1 MDSYETA
8 IYTFSDLSDSQK
20 FTYLR
25 SYLKDA
31 VLKSIGGSTLTNENY
46 WKFLTI
52 LNERHGNKQ
61 AIVSTYMEKLANLQ
75 FLNITG
81 LEKLFDEIESN
92 VRSLESLEVEEKA
105 NNCGSLLVSVIMN
118 RLPH

>member
-1 MDSYETA
+1 MGSYETA
-8 IYTFSDLSDSQK
+8 ICTSSDLSDFQK

-25 SYLKDA
+25 TYLTDV
-31 VLKSIGGSTLTNENY
+31 VLKSTGGSTLTNENY
-46 WKFLTI
+46 GKVLTI

-61 AIVSTYMEKLANLQ
+61 AVVSTYMENLANLR

-81 LEKLFDEIESN
+81 LEKLFHEIESN
-92 VRSLESLEVEEKA
+92 VRSLESLEVEGKA

-118 RLPH
+118 HLPH